1 MEHLALQAELRPP
14 MNKGQLK
21 QLRREGK
28 IPAVVYG
35 RGKNNQN
42 LQVEGRRLNQIL
54 SSEGGN
60 VLLDLQLDSAATG
73 TETVMFKEIQ
83 RNPILREQILHV
95 DFIRISMTDQ
105 IEVEV
110 PLIFTGESVGVKDE
124 GGLLEILMREITIK
138 CLPAEIPEHILIDV
152 SELKIGDSIGAGS
165 LQLDEKLELV
175 TDPDELLVQVS
186 VVMEEEEAEEEVEEE
201 VTELP
206 GEGTAE
212 PEEEKGEPA
221 S

>member
-35 RGKNNQN
+35 RGKDNQN
-42 LQVEGRRLNQIL
+42 LQVEGRKLNQIL

-60 VLLDLQLDSAATG
+60 VLLDLQLDSAGTG